1 MQFLN
6 RSFTVRLHLL
16 EDTFSQDHTGK
27 LKVVETISGTDEISQ
42 LMQHYNSMAN
52 RMNHLIE
59 TVYESRLNSRSRRLP
74 DRMLILPDK
83 RRNFWHF
90 TARSTR
96 IFYSMYWKYPHAEH
110 LKT

>member
-59 TVYESRLNSRSRRLP
+59 TVYESRLKQQESEIARQDADIARQKAELR
-74 DRMLILPDK
+74 
-83 RRNFWHF
+83 HF
-90 TARSTR
+90 TARSTAFS
-96 IFYSMYWKYPHAEH
+96 IQCIGKISACGAS
-110 LKT
+110 

>member
-59 TVYESRLNSRSRRLP
+59 TVYESRLKQQESEIARQDADIARQKAELLALHSQINP
-74 DRMLILPDK
+74 
-83 RRNFWHF
+83 HF
-90 TARSTR
+90 LFNVLEISACGAS
-96 IFYSMYWKYPHAEH
+96 
-110 LKT
+110 